1 MSTGSQASVSALG
14 LDAGYDGTTIA
25 LSSVSF
31 KAMPGDRVALLGPN
45 GGGKTTLIKTLSG
58 ELAPINGNFTLTGP
72 AGLVP
77 QHDPI
82 HKDWPATTLDLA
94 ICGTLGSLPWWRVPL
109 RAERKRALAALE
121 AVGLADRAAT
131 LCGELSG
138 GQRRRAQ
145 IAAALAGGSKIL
157 MLDEPFAGL
166 DSVSSERLERLLE
179 SLATD
184 GVTLLIATHDL
195 DQARSWEKV
204 LCLNASQIAFGDP
217 AATLTRDVLEQT
229 FGTDLLELPGGGL
242 IAPPHHHHHH

>member
-1 MSTGSQASVSALG
+1 
-14 LDAGYDGTTIA
+14 
-25 LSSVSF
+25 
-31 KAMPGDRVALLGPN
+31 
-45 GGGKTTLIKTLSG
+45 
-58 ELAPINGNFTLTGP
+58 
-72 AGLVP
+72 
-77 QHDPI
+77 
-82 HKDWPATTLDLA
+82 
-94 ICGTLGSLPWWRVPL
+94 
-109 RAERKRALAALE
+109 
-121 AVGLADRAAT
+121 
-131 LCGELSG
+131 
-138 GQRRRAQ
+138 
-145 IAAALAGGSKIL
+145 

-179 SLATD
+179 SLASD

>member
-1 MSTGSQASVSALG
+1 MSTQFRASVNAVE
-14 LDAGYDGTTIA
+14 LDAGYSGTVA

-31 KAMPGDRVALLGPN
+31 NALPGDRVALLGPN

-58 ELAPINGNFTLTGP
+58 ELEPINGSFELEGR

-82 HKDWPATTLDLA
+82 QKDWPATTLDLA
-94 ICGTLGSLPWWRVPL
+94 ICGTLSSLPWLRVPL
-109 RAERKRALAALE
+109 RAERTRALAALD
-121 AVGLADRAAT
+121 AVGLGEHAAT

-157 MLDEPFAGL
+157 LLDEPFAGL

-179 SLATD
+179 SLASD

-204 LCLNASQIAFGDP
+204 LCLNASQVAFGNP
-217 AATLTRDVLEQT
+217 AETLTRDVLEQT
-229 FGTDLLELPGGGL
+229 FGSDLLELPGGGF

>member
-1 MSTGSQASVSALG
+1 MSSETQASVSAAG
-14 LDAGYDGTTIA
+14 LDAGYDATVA
-25 LSSVSF
+25 LKSVGF
-31 KAMPGDRVALLGPN
+31 NALAGDRVALLGPN

-58 ELAPINGNFTLTGP
+58 ELEPINGSFTLEGR

-82 HKDWPATTLDLA
+82 QKDWPATTLDLA
-94 ICGTLGSLPWWRVPL
+94 ICGTLSSLPWWRVPL
-109 RAERKRALAALE
+109 RAERKRALAALD
-121 AVGLADRAAT
+121 AVGLIDHAAT

-179 SLATD
+179 SLASD

-204 LCLNASQIAFGDP
+204 LCLNGRQVAFGDP

-229 FGTDLLELPGGGL
+229 FGSDLLELPGGGL

>member
-1 MSTGSQASVSALG
+1 MTSLTAASVSSDD
-14 LDAGYDGTTIA
+14 LDAGYSGAVA
-25 LSSVSF
+25 LNSVSF
-31 KAMPGDRVALLGPN
+31 TAMPGDRVALLGPN

-58 ELAPINGNFTLTGP
+58 ELEPINGSFTLDGR

-82 HKDWPATTLDLA
+82 QKDWPATTLDLA
-94 ICGTLGSLPWWRVPL
+94 ICGTLASLPWWRVPL
-109 RAERKRALAALE
+109 RAERKRAAEALE
-121 AVGLADRAAT
+121 AVGLSEHAST

-157 MLDEPFAGL
+157 LLDEPFAGL
-166 DSVSSERLERLLE
+166 DNVSSEQLERLLE
-179 SLATD
+179 SLSTS

-204 LCLNASQIAFGDP
+204 LCLNGRQVAFGEP
-217 AATLTRDVLEQT
+217 TATLTRVVLEAT
-229 FGTDLLELPGGGL
+229 FGSDLLELPGGGL